1 MNLVKS
7 FVLLIFIILAF
18 LATGCSTTVPV
29 KRTFPEVP
37 AEILQTCP
45 DLSKTAPTTKL
56 SDVLVVV
63 TENYSK
69 YHECRIKVDAWIEW
83 YKSQKEVFDSVN
95 N

>member
-1 MNLVKS
+1 MK
-7 FVLLIFIILAF
+7 LLLPLILS
-18 LATGCSTTVPV
+18 LSIVGCSTTVPV

-56 SDVLVVV
+56 SDVLIVV

-83 YKSQKEVFDSVN
+83 YKNQKLVFDSVN